1 MGVLAMASLVAM
13 SVSATAAAPRAT
25 PRAETVT
32 RLATLASRI
41 EDYRATNGTL
51 PSSADGAESATDD
64 PKLLTDGWG
73 REVLYIRIADGFWLL
88 SWGADGAPGG
98 EGDAADVVQIDR

>member
-1 MGVLAMASLVAM
+1 MAPVIAIGLAAI
-13 SVSATAAAPRAT
+13 AAAPRAAS
-25 PRAETVT
+25 PRVDTRD

-41 EDYRATNGTL
+41 EDYRAANGTL

-64 PKLLTDGWG
+64 PMLLTDGWG
-73 REVLYIRIADGFWLL
+73 REVVYIRIADGFWLL